1 MLQDVDIEYAVAAD
15 GAHLAFQV
23 LGSGPHDLVL
33 DVNTIPIDGMF
44 EDPELGDAVDRL
56 SESTRLTL
64 FDRRGKGLSDAL
76 PHGRV
81 LAAEEEM
88 ADTLAVLD
96 AAGCER
102 AFVLKT
108 DSAASAVLLATTQP
122 QRVAGLV
129 LFNSYVRLAWGPDYP
144 IGIPPEIVAAYLQ
157 AAEAYAMDKG
167 VELLGRPRLHDAR
180 FRRWFLSAFRRSA
193 PPGALAALVRQD
205 FETDARHVLP
215 LVQVPT
221 LVLHTAANPYV
232 SSANGRYLADHIA
245 GAQYR
250 QLAGDGH
257 SLAAVDLSVVVDEV
271 VEFIT
276 GTPPV
281 GRIDRV
287 MATVLFSD
295 IVDSTSIAVRLG
307 DARWKSLLDRHDAL
321 VARQLG
327 RFGGRLVKTTG
338 DGILATFD
346 GPARAVACGIAIRDG
361 LRRLDLEVR
370 IGIHAGEVEVRDD
383 DVSGI
388 AVNIAAR
395 VEAQAPPGQI
405 LATRTVVDLVSGS
418 GLVFEQPRDVEL
430 KGVPGSWTVF
440 SVASA

>member
-1 MLQDVDIEYAVAAD
+1 MLQDPDIEYAVSVD

-23 LGSGPHDLVL
+23 IGSGPHDLVL
-33 DVNTIPIDGMF
+33 DVNTIPIDLMS
-44 EDPELGDAVDRL
+44 EDPELADAVDRL
-56 SESTRLTL
+56 SASTRLVL

-81 LAAEEEM
+81 LTTEDEM
-88 ADTLAVLD
+88 VDTMAVLD
-96 AAGCER
+96 AAKCER
-102 AFVLKT
+102 AFVFKT

-129 LFNSYVRLAWGPDYP
+129 LLNSYVRLAWGRDYP
-144 IGIPPEIVAAYLQ
+144 IGIPREIVALYLE
-157 AAEAYAMDKG
+157 AAEAYAMDQA
-167 VELLGRPRLHDAR
+167 VELLGRPRLDDAG
-180 FRRWFLSAFRRSA
+180 FRRWFLKAFRRSA

-232 SSANGRYLADHIA
+232 RAANGRYLADHIV
-245 GAQYR
+245 GARYR
-250 QLAGDGH
+250 ELTGDGH
-257 SLAAVDLSVVVDEV
+257 ALAAVDLSVVVDEV
-271 VEFIT
+271 VEFVT
-276 GTPPV
+276 GTPPR

-295 IVDSTSIAVRLG
+295 IVESTRIAVRLG
-307 DARWKSLLDRHDAL
+307 DARWKSLLDQHDAL

-327 RFGGRLVKTTG
+327 RFGGRLVKRTG

-346 GPARAVACGIAIRDG
+346 GPARAVACALAIRDG
-361 LRRLDLEVR
+361 LRRLDVEVR
-370 IGIHAGEVEVRDD
+370 IGIHAGEVEARDD

-388 AVNIAAR
+388 AVNIASR
-395 VEAQAPPGQI
+395 VESQAVAGQI
-405 LATRTVVDLVSGS
+405 LATRTVVDLVAGS
-418 GLVFEQPRDVEL
+418 GLVFEQPQDIEL

-440 SVASA
+440 SVTSA